1 MSSEIGSTS
10 SSATVEPGA
19 ARGVSRRTLLTGAAA
34 VAGAGAVLESAAR
47 PQPAAAATTRT
58 VDVVVVGAGLAGLTA
73 ARALQQAGRSVL
85 VLEARNRVGGRTQN
99 QDLGNGN
106 HADLGG
112 TWIGPTQDRIAA
124 MAKTYGVHAFDQP
137 DTGQQV
143 YYGRGIRLT
152 YDDSTPLGTVP
163 PDPTITADL
172 VALIT
177 LLDQMATEIPIGHP
191 YDAANAEEYDRQT
204 FDTFVREHTTMEQTR
219 KLASAALESLIGA
232 EARVPSLLFVLDY
245 IATATNGSTPG
256 TFERLIGTRSGAQA
270 QRFVEGSQVIAI
282 RMAQVL
288 GAGRVVL
295 NSPVRRITSTSSGV
309 TVVADAA
316 IVKAKDVIVAIPP
329 PLASRIVYDPL
340 LPPERDQLTQRLG
353 MGNLT
358 KVEAFYA
365 TPWWRDAGLT
375 GAAVSD
381 TGPAKTTFDV
391 SPQNG
396 SIGGLLGFV
405 GGDEARRFSGRRT
418 ALVNAVLANFATY
431 FGPKALSPTRVE
443 VKEWAREEWTRG
455 CPTAIAAPGLLTEY
469 GRSLIPPIGRIHWAG
484 TETATYWHGY
494 MDGAVRSGERA
505 AQEITG

>member
-1 MSSEIGSTS
+1 M
-10 SSATVEPGA
+10 
-19 ARGVSRRTLLTGAAA
+19 
-34 VAGAGAVLESAAR
+34 
-47 PQPAAAATTRT
+47 AATTRT

-85 VLEARNRVGGRTQN
+85 VLEARGRVGGRTQN

-124 MAKTYGVHAFDQP
+124 MAAAHGVHAFNQP
-137 DTGQQV
+137 DDGQQV

-152 YDDSTPLGTVP
+152 YDDSTPLGTAP
-163 PDPTITADL
+163 PDPTITADV
-172 VALIT
+172 VALVT
-177 LLDQMATEIPIGHP
+177 LLDQMATEIPIGRP
-191 YDAANAEEYDRQT
+191 YDAPHAEEWDRQT
-204 FDTFVREHTTMEQTR
+204 FDTWLRQHTTMEQTR
-219 KLASAALESLIGA
+219 KVASAALESLIGA
-232 EARVPSLLFVLDY
+232 EARVPSLLFVVDY
-245 IATATNGSTPG
+245 IATATNGTTPG
-256 TFERLIGTRSGAQA
+256 TFERLIGTRNGAQA

-282 RMAQVL
+282 RMAQQL

-295 NSPVRRITSTSSGV
+295 NSPVRRITSTGTGV
-309 TVVADAA
+309 TVVSDAVTA
-316 IVKAKDVIVAIPP
+316 KASNVVVAIPP
-329 PLASRIVYDPL
+329 PLASRIIYEPL

-358 KVEAFYA
+358 KVEAFYDK
-365 TPWWRDAGLT
+365 PWWRDAGLT

-391 SPQNG
+391 SPKDG

-405 GGDEARRFSGRRT
+405 GGDEARRFSGRR
-418 ALVNAVLANFATY
+418 ADLVNAVLGNFAVY
-431 FGPKALSPTRVE
+431 FGPQAKSPTRVE

-455 CPTAIAAPGLLTEY
+455 CPTAIAPPGLLTEY

-505 AQEITG
+505 AKEITG

>member
-1 MSSEIGSTS
+1 MSTDSGDKP
-10 SSATVEPGA
+10 SSASPVNESP
-19 ARGVSRRTLLTGAAA
+19 RGVSRRALLTGAAA
-34 VAGAGAVLESAAR
+34 AAGAGAVVSGAR
-47 PQPAAAATTRT
+47 PAMAATTRT

-124 MAKTYGVHAFDQP
+124 MAAAVGVHAFNQP
-137 DTGQQV
+137 DEGQQV
-143 YYGRGIRLT
+143 YYGRGLRLT
-152 YDDSTPLGTVP
+152 YDDKTPVLGTIP

-172 VALIT
+172 LAVVT
-177 LLDQMATEIPIGHP
+177 LLDQMATEIPIGRP
-191 YDAANAEEYDRQT
+191 YDAPHAEEWDRQT
-204 FDTFVREHTTMEQTR
+204 FDTWVREHTTMEETR
-219 KLASAALESLIGA
+219 KVASAALESLIGA
-232 EARVPSLLFVLDY
+232 EARVPSLLFVVDY

-256 TFERLIGTRSGAQA
+256 TFERLIGTRGGAQA

-282 RMAQVL
+282 RMAQRL

-295 NSPVRRITSTSSGV
+295 NSPVRRITSTSTGV
-309 TVVADAA
+309 TVVSDAVTA
-316 IVKAKDVIVAIPP
+316 KAKNVVVAIPP
-329 PLASRIVYDPL
+329 PLASRIIYDPL

-358 KVEAFYA
+358 KVEAFYDK
-365 TPWWRDAGLT
+365 PWWRDAGLT

-405 GGDEARRFSGRRT
+405 GGDEARKFSGRRQ
-418 ALVNAVLANFATY
+418 ALVDAVLNNFAVY
-431 FGPKALSPTRVE
+431 FGPKAKSPTRVE
-443 VKEWAREEWTRG
+443 VKEWAREPWTRG
-455 CPTAIAAPGLLTEY
+455 CPTAIAPPGLLTEY
-469 GRSLIPPIGRIHWAG
+469 G
-484 TETATYWHGY
+484 
-494 MDGAVRSGERA
+494 
-505 AQEITG
+505 